1 MEPPPTR
8 VPRLRLQMRPSRTEL
23 AARLERRRVCKVA
36 GELERERRGWAE
48 WGCAREKPASC
59 ELSGEEGGKGSEFR
73 FLNGGWVERAGAAG
87 GPAGHTRSGAEAR
100 AARPAMAGERTRR
113 FTRSLLR
120 PGQAAE
126 LRHSAASAAAV
137 AVSSRQQQRV
147 SVVCPSRHW
156 RGLPGDPQAGLAASP
171 VSPCTGASL
180 SSTSSLAPQQSDTS
194 ARQCHQRIKDQRRI
208 GDYRKRGTLR

>member
-1 MEPPPTR
+1 MGRSSPEPAAASQVRYLVPGGRRGWSHPTR
-8 VPRLRLQMRPSRTEL
+8 VPRLPLQMRLSRAEL
-23 AARLERRRVCKVA
+23 AARPEWSRVCKVA
-36 GELERERRGWAE
+36 AELERERRGWAE

-73 FLNGGWVERAGAAG
+73 FLNGGWVEQAGAAR
-87 GPAGHTRSGAEAR
+87 GPAGHTRSGAEEPAT
-100 AARPAMAGERTRR
+100 RPGMAGERTRR

-147 SVVCPSRHW
+147 SAARPSRH
-156 RGLPGDPQAGLAASP
+156 GGVCQGTPGRPRLQ
-171 VSPCTGASL
+171 PCEPHLGS
-180 SSTSSLAPQQSDTS
+180 
-194 ARQCHQRIKDQRRI
+194 
-208 GDYRKRGTLR
+208 

>member
-1 MEPPPTR
+1 MGGAGGATPTR
-8 VPRLRLQMRPSRTEL
+8 VPLQMRPSQAEL
-23 AARLERRRVCKVA
+23 AAPPERRRVCKVA
-36 GELERERRGWAE
+36 AELERERRGWAE

-73 FLNGGWVERAGAAG
+73 FLNGGWVEQAGAAR

-147 SVVCPSRHW
+147 SALRPSRH
-156 RGLPGDPQAGLAASP
+156 GGACPGTPDR
-171 VSPCTGASL
+171 PC
-180 SSTSSLAPQQSDTS
+180 
-194 ARQCHQRIKDQRRI
+194 RQPCEPLH
-208 GDYRKRGTLR
+208 GS

>member
-1 MEPPPTR
+1 MEPSHASR
-8 VPRLRLQMRPSRTEL
+8 DSHCRCASARPSW
-23 AARLERRRVCKVA
+23 AAQPERRRVCKVA
-36 GELERERRGWAE
+36 AELERELRGWAE

-73 FLNGGWVERAGAAG
+73 FLNGGWVKQAGAAR

-100 AARPAMAGERTRR
+100 AALPAMASERTRR

-137 AVSSRQQQRV
+137 AVSSRQQQQRV
-147 SVVCPSRHW
+147 SAVRPSRHDW
-156 RGLPGDPQAGLAASP
+156 ACQGTPGRLRLQ
-171 VSPCTGASL
+171 PCEPLFRS
-180 SSTSSLAPQQSDTS
+180 
-194 ARQCHQRIKDQRRI
+194 
-208 GDYRKRGTLR
+208 